1 MVKLFYIMIEERC
14 DLWIFN
20 EDGFGEVSKDV
31 ADLAVRG
38 KMQMRADI
46 F

>member
-20 EDGFGEVSKDV
+20 ENGCGEVSKDLNQKNAHCFV
-31 ADLAVRG
+31 FNRI
-38 KMQMRADI
+38 Q
-46 F
+46 